1 MNRFTLVSLFSSLI
15 LITLGSCQSY
25 NESYDRQ
32 TESRNNDIKRF
43 AVEEEIPLGYY
54 KVNKVSD
61 GDTFWCIDN
70 KGLKVKVRLIGIDAP
85 ESRNVF
91 NVKKQPFGKAASTYA
106 EDLLLHKLVRLEFD
120 VDSLDR
126 FGRTLAYAYLA
137 DQTFINEKIV
147 LDGFATALTYPPN
160 VKHEHR
166 FVKAQRTAR
175 QKKRGIWGP
184 TILE

>member
-1 MNRFTLVSLFSSLI
+1 MYRYFSLI
-15 LITLGSCQSY
+15 LILSFFILVSSGCQSY

-32 TESRNNDIKRF
+32 AESYNNHIKQF
-43 AVEEEIPLGYY
+43 VLDEEIPVGYY

-61 GDTFWCIDN
+61 GDTFWCLDN

-85 ESRNVF
+85 ESRNAF
-91 NVKKQPFGKAASTYA
+91 NVKKQPFGKAASAYA
-106 EDLLLHKLVRLEFD
+106 TELLLDQLVRLEFD

-147 LDGFATALTYPPN
+147 LDGFASALTYPPN